1 MERVK
6 ALFEQMKVEAEFFLN
21 EKHVHEKVKGRASI
35 IRQLKPRS
43 KNQKL
48 PEIQFYAILTLH
60 VSLLDLGLCFGR
72 TGRIQSHPH

>member
-1 MERVK
+1 MK
-6 ALFEQMKVEAEFFLN
+6 ALFEQMKVEAEFSLN

-48 PEIQFYAILTLH
+48 PEVT
-60 VSLLDLGLCFGR
+60 
-72 TGRIQSHPH
+72 